1 MQRGNEMCS
10 KSKINNRFRPL
21 VALSVGGEGGERY
34 GTRIFKMKE
43 KNNFFWEFLVLT
55 RSSNAYIKCY
65 EKKFFN
71 LELAVLVFCVHLL
84 IATY

>member
-43 KNNFFWEFLVLT
+43 KNNFFWELLVLTVLT

-65 EKKFFN
+65 EKNFFN
-71 LELAVLVFCVHLL
+71 LELTFWYFASICL
-84 IATY
+84 